1 MADTDMN
8 EEVTLTSRKR
18 PYRGSM
24 KDGSMEHSVLE
35 LEELM
40 DDDSV
45 SPTTKKILGTMSF
58 DIDSFRIMGKNTI
71 GYVTKQCEL
80 LRTEKISEMYLQR
93 VRGTRNCL
101 SHMQMVDEKRIL
113 KTITTKIISIF

>member
-1 MADTDMN
+1 MN
-8 EEVTLTSRKR
+8 EAVTPTRRKR

-40 DDDSV
+40 DYDSV

-58 DIDSFRIMGKNTI
+58 DIDSFRVMDKNAI

-80 LRTEKISEMYLQR
+80 LRTAKISETYLQR

-101 SHMQMVDEKRIL
+101 SHMSRWLTRKESRTL
-113 KTITTKIISIF
+113 AITTKAVSIF

>member
-1 MADTDMN
+1 
-8 EEVTLTSRKR
+8 
-18 PYRGSM
+18 M

-45 SPTTKKILGTMSF
+45 SPTTKKILGTMRF
-58 DIDSFRIMGKNTI
+58 DIDSFRVMDKNTI

-80 LRTEKISEMYLQR
+80 LRTEKISEI
-93 VRGTRNCL
+93 GTRNCV
-101 SHMQMVDEKRIL
+101 SHMSRWLMREESW
-113 KTITTKIISIF
+113 TMAITTKAISIF